1 MESFKISENAD
12 ANRLINTIIKDVKKF
27 SDDMLSHIRK
37 LTDIGT
43 ALSAETDTQRLL
55 EIILEHAM
63 SFTNADGGTLYSVSK
78 DGRYLNFEI
87 IRNDSLRVRMGGTS
101 EKIGW
106 PPVRLLNDDG
116 SENHTNVSA
125 YVALTGKTVNIPDV
139 YSVDGF
145 DFQGTR
151 VFDKNNKYRSQSMLV
166 VPLRNHENEIIG
178 VLQLLNAQDRQDK
191 SVVSFSAEAEQIA
204 SSLASQAAI
213 AITKNLLIQEL
224 ENLFEAFIRTIAKAI
239 DAKSPY
245 TGGHI
250 KRVADVAIMIA
261 EKISEKKDG
270 VFSHITFNE
279 NQLKE
284 LRITAWL
291 HDIGKI
297 TTPEYIVDKA
307 TKLETKYDRIHEV
320 LTRFEVLKRDAE
332 IKLLR
337 KKIAIM
343 ENNSHDSQDILHQCE
358 EDFRNEIKKI
368 SADMHF
374 IREVNNGTEFMPDA
388 MVEKVR
394 SLAKNTWLNNNK
406 VIPVLSEEEVYN
418 LIIRKGTLTKEEK
431 DTIQNHVRLTE
442 EMLNELPFPKKLRY
456 VPEYASAHH
465 EMLNGTGY
473 HKGLKGDEIPLQARI
488 LAFADIFEA
497 LSASDRPYKKGK
509 TASEVKKIIDMMVRD
524 QHLDKDIY
532 DLFFNEGL
540 FQRYIRYAYKPEQ
553 IDIPLEVTKER

>member
-27 SDDMLSHIRK
+27 SDDMLIHIRK

-43 ALSAETDTQRLL
+43 ALSAETNMQRLL

-87 IRNDSLRVRMGGTS
+87 IRNDSLRVRMGGTA

-116 SENHTNVSA
+116 SENHKNVSA
-125 YVALTGKTVNIPDV
+125 YVALTRKTVNIPDV

-191 SVVSFSAEAEQIA
+191 SVVSFSAEAQEIA

-224 ENLFEAFIRTIAKAI
+224 ENLLESFIRTIAKAI

-245 TGGHI
+245 TGGHV

-261 EKISEKKDG
+261 ERMSGKRDG
-270 VFSHITFNE
+270 VFSNITFNE

-284 LRITAWL
+284 LRIAAWL

-320 LTRFEVLKRDAE
+320 LTRFEVLKRDVE
-332 IKLLR
+332 IKFLR
-337 KKIAIM
+337 KKIAII
-343 ENNSHDSQDILHQCE
+343 ENNNNQNILHQCE
-358 EDFRNEIKKI
+358 EDFQNEIKKI
-368 SADMHF
+368 NTDMQF
-374 IREVNNGTEFMPDA
+374 IQEINNGTEFMPDA
-388 MVEKVR
+388 MVEKIK

-406 VIPVLSEEEVYN
+406 VAPLLSEEEVYN
-418 LIIRKGTLTKEEK
+418 LTIRKGTLTKEEK

-442 EMLNELPFPKKLRY
+442 DMLNELPFPKKLRH

-465 EMLNGTGY
+465 ETLNGTGY
-473 HKGLKGDEIPLQARI
+473 HKGLKGDKIPLQARI
-488 LAFADIFEA
+488 LAFSDIFEA
-497 LSASDRPYKKGK
+497 LSASDRPYRKAK
-509 TASEVKKIIDMMVRD
+509 TASEVKKIIDFMVKD
-524 QHLDKDIY
+524 QHLDKDIC

-540 FQRYIRYAYKPEQ
+540 FQKYIRYAYKPEQ
-553 IDIPLEVTKER
+553 IDIPQEVTEER